1 MSCSAWLRQLFFQ
14 LVKETLEQTQLED
27 VSDHINTL
35 AMELL
40 DVSSLFSNAVEMATN
55 AKGFL
60 EDFNTLSLL
69 FLAAADVG
77 SVDNRID
84 AETGSSIHKA
94 KEIQDAVTALSSRL
108 DFHELNQAFN
118 ECALGQEVLA
128 RLAEMLSREGTDEDC
143 TQGVKTAVAAFSSE
157 LTTRLVPH
165 AYEPGCLA
173 ILQLRLLNE
182 GVLFESV

>member
-14 LVKETLEQTQLED
+14 FVKETLEQAHLED

-60 EDFNTLSLL
+60 EDFNTLSVL
-69 FLAAADVG
+69 FLAAADAG
-77 SVDNRID
+77 SVDDRID

-94 KEIQDAVTALSSRL
+94 KEIQDAMTALSSRL
-108 DFHELNQAFN
+108 DFHEINQAFN
-118 ECALGQEVLA
+118 EKALGQEVLA
-128 RLAEMLSREGTDEDC
+128 RLQKMLSREGTDEDC
-143 TQGVKTAVAAFSSE
+143 TQGVKTALAAFSSE
-157 LTTRLVPH
+157 LTTRVAPH
-165 AYEPGCLA
+165 AYEEGCLA

-182 GVLFESV
+182 GVC